1 MSFKLQLIK
10 NSLPFPLISA
20 SELKSSPGLRT
31 GVDLLDRFFS
41 WQGLPCGDVVLFSGS
56 PGCGA
61 TRLWI
66 KTAVEAQKQGRWVA
80 WINGTQRLC
89 PLGISARRLNLRRT
103 LIVDGRLSSSKRWSS
118 SQAQDLFWLLQEMIS
133 SRLFSLISCPL
144 ISLYRHQLQKIKQLA
159 RAYSV
164 TLVFF
169 SDSIS
174 HRNYASLFSLWSC
187 VLLFSNDF
195 LTVQKARNR
204 LTPFVLSSQV
214 LNEDF
219 MSQLTACNRSLVC

>member
-1 MSFKLQLIK
+1 MSFKLQLVK
-10 NSLPFPLISA
+10 NSLPLPLISA
-20 SELKSSPGLRT
+20 SELKSSQGLRT

-80 WINGTQRLC
+80 WINGSQRLC
-89 PLGISARRLNLRRT
+89 PLGISARGLNLRKT
-103 LIVDGRLSSSKRWSS
+103 LIVDGNLSCNSRWSP
-118 SQAQDLFWLLQEMIS
+118 SQTQDLFWLLQEMIS

-144 ISLYRHQLQKIKQLA
+144 ISLFRHQLQKIKQLA
-159 RAYSV
+159 RAYGV

-169 SDSIS
+169 ADSIS
-174 HRNYASLFSLWSC
+174 ARNINSLFSLWSC
-187 VLLFSNDF
+187 VLLFQKDF

-219 MSQLTACNRSLVC
+219 MCQITTGSRSLVC